1 MTGTSAGVGSRLL
14 TRAGV
19 AALLGIG
26 GGVALLAT
34 SRPWVVLRA
43 DVGLTP
49 TTVEVTGAA
58 LAPLASAAAV
68 VALAGVLAVLVARSW
83 GRRVVGLL
91 VLVVAAAGLVQVGSV
106 LADRVGRARAWWA
119 VEVGAA
125 AQTATAATTAWSVVA
140 AGALLVLVVAGVV
153 VLARAGAWAGLSGRY
168 ETPGRA
174 TPSGD
179 PWRALDEGEDPTVDD
194 ARGP

>member
-43 DVGLTP
+43 DIGLTP

-91 VLVVAAAGLVQVGSV
+91 VLVVAGAGLVQVGSV

-125 AQTATAATTAWSVVA
+125 AQTATAATTAWSVAA

-174 TPSGD
+174 MSSGD

-194 ARGP
+194 VRGP